1 MKDKK
6 CKVCDKVFN
15 PNNSIQKVCSV
26 NCAIEFAKKATVK
39 DSLTVQ
45 KQEKRAWE
53 FRKNEMKEK
62 IKTLSDYQNELQ
74 KEINAIVRLL
84 DRGHSCISS
93 GRNNDGKRDSGH
105 CFSRGAFP
113 SIRFNL
119 HNIWSQSVHD
129 NQYLSGN
136 FNGFRTRLIE
146 KFGASYFEYIE
157 SLRLEYSSLKLT
169 KDELT
174 QAKLICKEIIKEL
187 KEEGFLD
194 DVERLD
200 YRYKL
205 NKRIG
210 IYV

>member
-39 DSLTVQ
+39 ESLTVQ
-45 KQEKRAWE
+45 KQEKKAWE

-74 KEINAIVRLL
+74 KEINTIVRLL

-93 GRNNDGKRDSGH
+93 GRNTGGKVDAGH

>member
-1 MKDKK
+1 MKK
-6 CKVCDKVFN
+6 CKVCGVEFS
-15 PNNSIQKVCSV
+15 PSNSIQKVCSV
-26 NCAIEFAKKATVK
+26 NCAISFAKNKSDKEELV
-39 DSLTVQ
+39 VQ
-45 KQEKRAWE
+45 KKEKKAWVE
-53 FRKNEMKEK
+53 RKKDIKEK

-74 KEINAIVRLL
+74 KEINKIVRLL

-93 GRNNDGKRDSGH
+93 GRNLGSKFDAGH

-113 SIRFNL
+113 AIRFNL

-146 KFGASYFEYIE
+146 KFGVAYFEYIE
-157 SLRLEYSSLKLT
+157 GLKLEYLSLKLS
-169 KDELT
+169 KEELVE
-174 QAKLICKEIIKEL
+174 AKNICKDIIRQL
-187 KEEGFLD
+187 QEEGYLTD
-194 DVERLD
+194 QERLE

-210 IYV
+210 IYDK

>member
-6 CKVCDKVFN
+6 CKVCNKLFN
-15 PNNSIQKVCSV
+15 ATNSIQKVCSI

-39 DSLTVQ
+39 DSLIVQ
-45 KQEKRAWE
+45 KQEKKAWE

-62 IKTLSDYQNELQ
+62 TKTLSDYKNELQ
-74 KEINAIVRLL
+74 KEINTIIRLL
-84 DRGHSCISS
+84 DRGHNCMSS
-93 GRNNDGKRDSGH
+93 NRNCLKFDAGH
-105 CFSRGAFP
+105 LFSRGAFP

-136 FNGFRTRLIE
+136 FNGFRTNLIE
-146 KFGASYFEYIE
+146 KFGVSYFEYIE
-157 SLRLEYSSLKLT
+157 SLRLQYQDLKLT
-169 KDELT
+169 RNELT
-174 QAKLICKEIIKEL
+174 EAKLICKEIIKEL

-194 DVERLD
+194 DLERLD
-200 YRYKL
+200 FRYKL

>member
-1 MKDKK
+1 MKEKK
-6 CKVCDKVFN
+6 CKVCGNIFN

-26 NCAIEFAKKATVK
+26 NCAIEFAKKVIIK
-39 DSLTVQ
+39 ESLMVQ
-45 KQEKRAWE
+45 KQENKDWKS
-53 FRKNEMKEK
+53 RKVEMKEK
-62 IKTLSDYQNELQ
+62 VKTLSDYQNELQ
-74 KEINAIVRLL
+74 KEINTIVRLL

-157 SLRLEYSSLKLT
+157 SLRSEYPSLKLT

-174 QAKLICKEIIKEL
+174 EAKLICKEIIKEL
-187 KEEGFLD
+187 KEEGYLTD
-194 DVERLD
+194 LERLEI
-200 YRYKL
+200 RYKL

-210 IYV
+210 IYD